1 MLPSAAAMTVT
12 LQELGP
18 ELLDQVGP
26 MCARAF
32 DDYPFLAELFPG
44 ASERRAKVSS
54 HFYLATVIDCLE
66 HGTVHALVE
75 EGRLAGVAAWLRP
88 GAFPQSLRRQAR
100 FLPTV
105 WAGLRHFPGRARLA
119 LQALARLERYHPHT
133 PPHWYLAAIAVE
145 PSMQG
150 RGLGA
155 RLMKRGLALAAEKG
169 EPCFLETAKESNREW
184 YRGFGFDTQRIEPCF
199 DGGPPQWFMW
209 RPPEAA
215 MAGQVDETAPAR
227 APGQG

>member
-1 MLPSAAAMTVT
+1 MSVN

-18 ELLDQVGP
+18 ELLEQVGP

-44 ASERRAKVSS
+44 PPERRAKVSS
-54 HFYLATVIDCLE
+54 RFYVATVVDCLE
-66 HGTVHALVE
+66 YGTVHALVE
-75 EGRLAGVAAWLRP
+75 DGRLAGVAAWLRP
-88 GAFPQSLRRQAR
+88 GAFPQSLKRQAG

-105 WAGLRHFPGRARLA
+105 WAGLRHYPGRARLA

-155 RLMKRGLALAAEKG
+155 RLMKHGLALAAEKG

-184 YRGFGFDTQRIEPCF
+184 YRGFGFEVQRTEPCF
-199 DGGPPQWFMW
+199 DGGPPQWFML
-209 RPPEAA
+209 RTSSPTEA
-215 MAGQVDETAPAR
+215 GCTS
-227 APGQG
+227 

>member
-1 MLPSAAAMTVT
+1 MTVT
-12 LQELGP
+12 LQEPGL
-18 ELLDQVGP
+18 ELLDHVGP

-44 ASERRAKVSS
+44 ESARRAKVSS
-54 HFYLATVIDCLE
+54 RFFLAIVLDCLE

-75 EGRLAGVAAWLRP
+75 DGRLVGVAAWLRP
-88 GAFPQSLRRQAR
+88 GAFPPSLGRQAR
-100 FLPTV
+100 FLPTL

-119 LQALARLERYHPHT
+119 RQALARLERYHPHR
-133 PPHWYLAAIAVE
+133 PPHWYLAAIAVD
-145 PSMQG
+145 PTMQG

-155 RLMKRGLALAAEKG
+155 RLMKQGLARAAEKG

-184 YRGFGFDTQRIEPCF
+184 YRGFGFDIQRVEPCF

-209 RPPEAA
+209 RPPEAPSE
-215 MAGQVDETAPAR
+215 GTGRPRSVPA
-227 APGQG
+227 

>member
-1 MLPSAAAMTVT
+1 MLASAATMTVDI
-12 LQELGP
+12 QELGR
-18 ELLDQVGP
+18 ERLGEVGP
-26 MCARAF
+26 LYARAF

-54 HFYLATVIDCLE
+54 RFFSATVLDCLE
-66 HGTVHALVE
+66 HGTVHAVVE

-100 FLPTV
+100 FLPMV
-105 WAGLRHFPGRARLA
+105 WAGLRHYPGRARLG
-119 LQALARLERYHPHT
+119 LQSLARLERYHPHT
-133 PPHWYLAAIAVE
+133 PAHWYLAAIAVE
-145 PSMQG
+145 PAFQG

-155 RLMKRGLALAAEKG
+155 RLMRRGLELAEAKG
-169 EPCFLETAKESNREW
+169 EPCYLETAKPSNVEW

-209 RPPEAA
+209 RPPP
-215 MAGQVDETAPAR
+215 AP
-227 APGQG
+227 